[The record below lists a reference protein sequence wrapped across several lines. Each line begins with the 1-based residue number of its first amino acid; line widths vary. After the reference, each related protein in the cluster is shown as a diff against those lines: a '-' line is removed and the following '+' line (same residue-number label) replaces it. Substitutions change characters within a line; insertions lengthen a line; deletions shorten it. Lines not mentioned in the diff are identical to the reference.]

1 MMPLKD
7 PIAEEYAQNIQAIVN
22 QLKKTSKKGIAENAA
37 YLVDA
42 DTARTKY
49 NGRVGETFYLFPNKA
64 PSQEVIDAF
73 NNCQCY
79 GGEVSF
85 EQHLSHR
92 GMTIIF
98 DGYDLVIRKDREIFV
113 ERLSE
118 NNLHRIIGLAK
129 ERTVIDWDKAKFYFF
144 PYKSF
149 YFFISDSFEINAG
162 GGRDDLKNESN
173 WFSIPFTEDFDYT
186 EIRQMCKD
194 FAKEH
199 PLVEDESQLSYT
211 ITTEDLY
218 KSLKESNIELYNLLT
233 AQQKSEQPTIEPQL
247 EQQTAQPANKQ
258 PVNNSGCVI
267 LLLIMLLPSL
277 LVAFL

>member
-1 MMPLKD
+1 MMQLKN

-42 DTARTKY
+42 DTARVKY
-49 NGRVGETFYLFPNKA
+49 NGRIGETFYLFPNKA

-73 NNCQCY
+73 NECKPHY
-79 GGEVSF
+79 IDSTF
-85 EQHLSHR
+85 ERYLSNR
-92 GMTIIF
+92 GMTILF
-98 DGYDLVIRKDREIFV
+98 FGSDLVIRKDRTIFI

-118 NNLHRIIGLAK
+118 NNLHRIIELAK
-129 ERTVIDWDKAKFYFF
+129 ERTVIDWDNAKFYIY

-149 YFFISDSFEINAG
+149 HFFISDSFEKEILRQDTADENY
-162 GGRDDLKNESN
+162 

-199 PLVEDESQLSYT
+199 PLVEETPLEIT
-211 ITTEDLY
+211 ISLDDVLKDLQT
-218 KSLKESNIELYNLLT
+218 NLNT
-233 AQQKSEQPTIEPQL
+233 KSESEPESTLNPEPT
-247 EQQTAQPANKQ
+247 PAIKQ
-258 PVNNSGCVI
+258 NNSGCMV
-267 LLLIMLLPSL
+267 LFGLLIPSL
-277 LVAFL
+277 LFCLL